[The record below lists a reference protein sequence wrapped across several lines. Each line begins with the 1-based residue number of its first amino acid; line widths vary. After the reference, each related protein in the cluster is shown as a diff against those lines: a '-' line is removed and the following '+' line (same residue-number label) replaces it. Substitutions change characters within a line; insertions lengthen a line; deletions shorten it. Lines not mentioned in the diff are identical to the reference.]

1 MSKNIKIGDVV
12 IANRD
17 VSGFMFNIADKGTE
31 GLVVGL
37 SDPDAAH
44 VAFRGNTGVFRVES
58 YALDRAKSYKV
69 KAKKLGLGL
78 KIKITAGDTGKS
90 VWVKLEEVSCYDDE
104 GYVSVA
110 GVDKKGQSYCE
121 EFKPGDLVEVKS

>member
-1 MSKNIKIGDVV
+1 MGKKIKIGDVV

-31 GLVVGL
+31 GLVVGM

-44 VAFRGNTGVFRVES
+44 VAFRGNTGVFRVET

-69 KAKKLGLGL
+69 KAKRLGLGMRI
-78 KIKITAGDTGKS
+78 KIKDGTTDKP
-90 VWVKLEEVSCYDDE
+90 VWVKLEEVSYYNDIQIYAE
-104 GYVSVA
+104 

-121 EFKPGDLVEVKS
+121 EYKPNALVEVKQ